1 MIEQL
6 TDILADQAKVAAR
19 KCAAFAAI
27 GVVML
32 IGAGFLLAA
41 IYMAIAASFGAI
53 AAALALGGTLVTLSL
68 VALAIMLQCD
78 PGEGIDQ
85 SEAQKKTAQNSKS
98 EDDMLFDLLVHSA
111 MTGYATGQGN
121 KPRMQAGFDQMID
134 DLGVLG
140 VFDPPGPGPQDGE
153 RSDTQNTDTKMA
165 G

>member
-41 IYMAIAASFGAI
+41 IYIAIAASFGAI

-68 VALAIMLQCD
+68 VALAIMLQRD

-85 SEAQKKTAQNSKS
+85 SEAQRKTAQNSKS

-140 VFDPPGPGPQDGE
+140 VFDPPGTGPQDDE